1 MIMNEKVTALS
12 QDHTDFMAENNL
24 FSHVGKESLSYFERI
39 HQIGVYV
46 PMENVEAVISE
57 TSTNVFDVH
66 TKWIS
71 SEVQHRPL
79 LIEHFNQVGF
89 GAAYNENTNYGYYY
103 TATFVHLD

>member
-1 MIMNEKVTALS
+1 MTLAQN
-12 QDHTDFMAENNL
+12 HTDYMAERDNL
-24 FSHVGKESLSYFERI
+24 SHIGIGSLSYFERI